1 METYIESPVRGRLEF
16 SEFIVGKLEGT
27 GSKSVVL
34 KSDEGLDKGCGLH
47 SRTGSSNFR
56 LNIESVGELGV
67 GANGSSEHYLPVT

>member
-1 METYIESPVRGRLEF
+1 M
-16 SEFIVGKLEGT
+16 

-34 KSDEGLDKGCGLH
+34 ESDEGSDKGCGLR